1 VQWSKQKA
9 VIFPALVTSK
19 AIATFSCYRKLLTYL
34 SWDKSQDTDIQV
46 FKLYHRAKIFML
58 KLVEIYSESLR
69 CRCVWA
75 KVLHITLW
83 KCESLK
89 QRKGAAGES
98 VVCSLKWR
106 EVVRHEV
113 LCAMVNNCSVLDFEP
128 VFLRIR
134 IHHKDR
140 VLKFFHHASYKRW
153 KKMSKFQVP
162 AKSCSPMLT
171 TCKCISCIQMLPCFF
186 VNVHF
191 NTFGYLHF
199 PWLPMSS
206 APKEHFCH

>member
-1 VQWSKQKA
+1 MQWSEQKA

-58 KLVEIYSESLR
+58 KLVEIYSESLQ
-69 CRCVWA
+69 CRCVWS

-89 QRKGAAGES
+89 RRKGAVGES

-106 EVVRHEV
+106 KVVRHEV
-113 LCAMVNNCSVLDFEP
+113 LCAMVNNCSVLDFEL
-128 VFLRIR
+128 VILRIR

-140 VLKFFHHASYKRW
+140 ILKFFHHVLQKM
-153 KKMSKFQVP
+153 KKDVKISGACKKLQPDVWP
-162 AKSCSPMLT
+162 HANVYHVYRCYLGSLW
-171 TCKCISCIQMLPCFF
+171 TCILILLVIF
-186 VNVHF
+186 
-191 NTFGYLHF
+191 
-199 PWLPMSS
+199 
-206 APKEHFCH
+206 